1 MMMQL
6 FGMGILALCGAF
18 LGLLGVSFVMEKLA
32 SEKLWDKLAMPLL
45 EREEEKG
52 ELLEKKRALP
62 RYEKRY
68 LHQ

>member
-6 FGMGILALCGAF
+6 FGMGMLALCGAF
-18 LGLLGVSFVMEKLA
+18 LGLLGVSFAMEKLA
-32 SEKLWDKLAMPLL
+32 SAKLWDKLAMPLL
-45 EREEEKG
+45 EGDGAAQEPIRR
-52 ELLEKKRALP
+52 KRAVL

>member
-6 FGMGILALCGAF
+6 FGMGMLALCGAF

-32 SEKLWDKLAMPLL
+32 SAKLWDKLAMPLL
-45 EREEEKG
+45 EGYG
-52 ELLEKKRALP
+52 ETQEPLRRKRALP
-62 RYEKRY
+62 RDEKGY

>member
-6 FGMGILALCGAF
+6 FGMGMLALCGAF

-32 SEKLWDKLAMPLL
+32 SEKLWDKLATPLL
-45 EREEEKG
+45 EREEERG
-52 ELLEKKRALP
+52 EPLGEKRALAQ
-62 RYEKRY
+62 YEKRY

>member
-6 FGMGILALCGAF
+6 FGMGMLALCGAF

-32 SEKLWDKLAMPLL
+32 SAKLWDKLAMPLL
-45 EREEEKG
+45 EGYG
-52 ELLEKKRALP
+52 ETPEPLRRKRALP
-62 RYEKRY
+62 RYEKGY

>member
-6 FGMGILALCGAF
+6 FGMGMLALCGAF

-32 SEKLWDKLAMPLL
+32 SAKLWDKLAMPLL
-45 EREEEKG
+45 EREEAECEPVG
-52 ELLEKKRALP
+52 KRRVLAQ
-62 RYEKRY
+62 YEKRY